1 MEDMNEEMEERVPD
15 LMNINEISNLTL
27 GIDVD
32 TNVLDPVV
40 NSDTNCRFV
49 LSNRGFLNSFSKI
62 TLSVKVASNATF
74 PVGVGVYSLLETAVL
89 RIGNAEISR
98 AEGLSNWMSYKS
110 MFIGNDTNLERE
122 TYTTSRIMNQD
133 IIYDNTTG
141 AVSNVVSEGYGLS
154 TKYEYVQNAAGTGGA
169 LATDPCL
176 RVAEGPVF
184 SVSLADLFPWL
195 RFNQLPL
202 FAINE
207 QVSIELN
214 FNPTASLT
222 RCIHPKG
229 SEASGQDFAIDIT
242 QTKFVADYLFYID
255 GNIQEKWLQQN
266 PVKKWNYNEYRM
278 NIRTFTGEQLNQKN
292 IIDIGAAGRL
302 CSKVVTS
309 LQQTLT
315 ANDSRLTN
323 LYSAVAPPIANGNN
337 SLFTTNL
344 VYNDNRLYSL
354 DRKNPA
360 LHFHDIISAENNVPH
375 ITRQEFNNEGPTG
388 GLNASYTYLA
398 YDQSSVD
405 EGLAG
410 KFHHIAYRLNRNE
423 RVNGRGIQLELQY
436 GGFNNASTFTHRAWM
451 ELAKEA
457 VLENGTFRCYYI

>member
-1 MEDMNEEMEERVPD
+1 MNDDMQERVPD
-15 LMNINEISNLTL
+15 LMNINEVSNITL

-40 NSDTNCRFV
+40 NGESCRFV

-62 TLSVKVASNATF
+62 TLSVKIASAGTF
-74 PVGVGVYSLLETAVL
+74 PVGVGVYSLLDSAVL
-89 RIGNAEISR
+89 RIGNSELSR
-98 AEGLSNWMSYKS
+98 FDGLSSWMAYKS

-122 TYTTSRIMNQD
+122 TYTTSRIMNHEV
-133 IIYDNTTG
+133 IYDNITG
-141 AVSNVVSEGYGLS
+141 DVSNTDSEGYGLS
-154 TKYEYVQNAAGTGGA
+154 TKYEYIQNAGGTGGA
-169 LATDPCL
+169 LSSDPCL
-176 RVAEGPVF
+176 RVANGPVF

-214 FNPTASLT
+214 FNSEASLQ
-222 RCIHPKG
+222 RCIHPKN
-229 SEASGQDFAIDIT
+229 SENTGQLFEIDKT
-242 QTKFVADYLFYID
+242 QTKFIADYLFYTD
-255 GNIQEKWLQQN
+255 GNIQERWLEQN
-266 PVKKWNYNEYRM
+266 PVKKWNYNEYRL
-278 NIRTFTGEQLNQKN
+278 NVRTFTGAQLNEKN
-292 IIDIGAAGRL
+292 IIDIGGAGRL
-302 CSKVVTS
+302 CSKVVSS

-315 ANDSRLTN
+315 PKDSRLTN
-323 LYSAVAPPIANGNN
+323 IYSSVAPPIANDNN

-344 VYNDNRLYSL
+344 IYNDNRLYSL

-360 LHFHDIISAENNVPH
+360 LHFHDVISAENNVPH
-375 ITRQEFNNEGPTG
+375 VTRQEYNNQGPDG
-388 GLNASYTYLA
+388 GLTDSYTYME
-398 YDQSSVD
+398 YDQSSVG

-436 GGFNNASTFTHRAWM
+436 GGLSGAATFTHRSWL
-451 ELAKEA
+451 ELSKEA
-457 VLENGTFRCYYI
+457 TLENGNFRTNYV